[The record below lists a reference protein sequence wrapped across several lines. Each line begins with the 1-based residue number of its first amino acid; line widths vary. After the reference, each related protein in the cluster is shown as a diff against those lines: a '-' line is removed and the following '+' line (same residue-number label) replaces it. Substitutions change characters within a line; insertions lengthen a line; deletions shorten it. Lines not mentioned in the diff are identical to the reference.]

1 MPPRSS
7 SRLGPCSRLASFL
20 EPATISSEMGVAHNT
35 TGRALPGGSY
45 QEVRVGGVRMSS
57 MVALGP

>member
-20 EPATISSEMGVAHNT
+20 VGEPATISSEMGVAHNT
-35 TGRALPGGSY
+35 TAPPGGSY
-45 QEVRVGGVRMSS
+45 QEVRVGGFRMSS